1 MLGKQHLQSS
11 YSISCLSIFSQGPL
25 FAIWMKPDEHH
36 FQKECAVLGDVFKN
50 SGHMIKYL

>member
-11 YSISCLSIFSQGPL
+11 YSISCLSIFSQGHL
-25 FAIWMKPDEHH
+25 LAIWMKPDEHH